1 MDKEREKHRMER
13 EKERLSRQFEKRQ
26 NLLLGGSILLLLIGL
41 FMLVCLFFSVTD
53 EEMGPASW
61 LGCGVAG
68 AGEFAIG
75 VWGIC
80 IARERH
86 VDFTGAEIIV
96 YESKL
101 GLVLGW
107 LLYVIGLLMAALVF
121 GYAITDDGA
130 ALILTGVMLLLLFG
144 WAACC
149 CDYRN
154 RRILVNDERVWGTTA
169 FGRSWV
175 FSRSEIKEVALRM
188 SLGSFEAKG
197 RDGEKLFRFE
207 SNMHNAGTLFEAL
220 DGKVP
225 PWVGEAWKVDKV
237 ENWRKLHEIQWTPDQ
252 ETDQTRRADQ
262 IRKGFRILALV
273 DVLLSIF
280 LYFFCPG
287 SILELKYRILL
298 IELLPLAYCVY
309 GWVFNEV
316 MFWIDANASKEWKR
330 RHVGMGP
337 GYVHGALI
345 MLFVTYGVLSLQTN
359 YVAGEGVVWILIGAL
374 TALLWLITLFRTRKA
389 RLRKLTMALIWFP
402 FLILSMG
409 IVEAGLLAVSRP
421 AEENHYPARIVETR
435 KHTAGRGLPNYY
447 AEIALPEG
455 RVVEAEVS
463 QSIYRE
469 INEGEP
475 KVVCEH
481 RGPFGIR
488 FVAVHD
494 P

>member
-1 MDKEREKHRMER
+1 MDIDW
-13 EKERLSRQFEKRQ
+13 EKERLNRQFEKRQ
-26 NLLLGGSILLLLIGL
+26 DLLLGGSILLLLVGL
-41 FMLVCLFFSVTD
+41 FLLICLLFSVAD
-53 EEMGPASW
+53 EEAGPASW
-61 LGCGVAG
+61 ISLGIAG
-68 AGEFAIG
+68 AGELA
-75 VWGIC
+75 VGIC
-80 IARERH
+80 GIRIARERT
-86 VDFTGAEIIV
+86 VDFSGARIIV

-107 LLYVIGLLMAALVF
+107 LLYVIGLLMAVLVF
-121 GYAITDDGA
+121 GYAITDDGV

-154 RRILVNDERVWGTTA
+154 RRILVNEERVWGTTA

-175 FSRSEIKEVALRM
+175 FSRNEIKEVALKL

-197 RDGEKLFRFE
+197 RDGKKLFRFE
-207 SNMHNAGTLFEAL
+207 SNMHNAGALFEAL

-225 PWVGEAWKVDKV
+225 PWVGEAWKADKV
-237 ENWRKLHEIQWTPDQ
+237 GNWRKLHEIQWTPDQ

-273 DVLLSIF
+273 NVLFSVF

-287 SILELKYRILL
+287 SILALKYRILL

-330 RHVGMGP
+330 RHVGMGL

-345 MLFVTYGVLSLQTN
+345 MIFVTSEVLSWQMN

-374 TALLWLITLFRTRKA
+374 TALLWLVTLFRTRKA

-409 IVEAGLLAVSRP
+409 IVEAGLLVVSKP
-421 AEENHYPARIVETR
+421 AEENHYPALIVETR
-435 KHTAGRGLPNYY
+435 EHTAGRGLPNYY
-447 AEIALPEG
+447 VEVALPEG

-463 QSIYRE
+463 RSIYRE